1 MCGYGAPPA
10 PPAAALASLFAAAL
24 NQNVTSWRSAPAA
37 TEIERAVVR
46 WLAEMIG
53 YAGVGSS
60 AVCGGLL
67 TSGGSMANLN
77 ALFVAH
83 RTKAREAARGDARD
97 TSHDGAQDDSRG
109 GAHDP
114 SREGLWN
121 AGAPMTVY
129 ASDQIHLS
137 VTKAADIL
145 GLGRGHVRL
154 VPSDEKFRLDVRA
167 LREMIEADARAGARA
182 FCGVPRAG
190 H

>member
-1 MCGYGAPPA
+1 
-10 PPAAALASLFAAAL
+10 
-24 NQNVTSWRSAPAA
+24 
-37 TEIERAVVR
+37 
-46 WLAEMIG
+46 
-53 YAGVGSS
+53 
-60 AVCGGLL
+60 
-67 TSGGSMANLN
+67 LN

-97 TSHDGAQDDSRG
+97 TSHDGAQDDSRGGAQDTSGG

-154 VPSDEKFRLDVRA
+154 VPSDEKFRLDVRSEEHTSE
-167 LREMIEADARAGARA
+167 LQS
-182 FCGVPRAG
+182 PY
-190 H
+190 